1 MDISIP
7 QIIAAILNFIILLLI
22 VKHFWFDKIT
32 AIVDSRQNEII
43 NKIEDTDKNQ
53 KLALELKEK
62 NELELSNSKK
72 QGKTIVEE
80 YKLKAEKVYEDI
92 LKEAHEEADGIIK
105 KSRLEAE
112 RQKKNAEDEI
122 KTEAVELAVLVSSK
136 AFEKTIDDLEHRRLI
151 KDFISKV
158 GI

>member
-1 MDISIP
+1 MEISIP

-32 AIVDSRQNEII
+32 AIVDSRQNEIV
-43 NKIEDTDKNQ
+43 NKIKDADKNQ

-62 NELELSNSKK
+62 NQLELNNAKK

-80 YKLKAEKVYEDI
+80 YKSKAEKVHEDI
-92 LKEAHEEADGIIK
+92 LKEAHEEADRIIER
-105 KSRLEAE
+105 SRSEAE
-112 RQKKNAEDEI
+112 RQKKNAQEQI

-136 AFEKTIDDLEHRRLI
+136 TLEKTIDDMEHRRLI

>member
-62 NELELSNSKK
+62 SELELSNSKK

-112 RQKKNAEDEI
+112 RQKKNAEEEI
-122 KTEAVELAVLVSSK
+122 KAEAVELAVLVSSRTL
-136 AFEKTIDDLEHRRLI
+136 EKTIDDLEHRRLI

>member
-112 RQKKNAEDEI
+112 RQKKNAEEEI
-122 KTEAVELAVLVSSK
+122 KAEAVELAVLVSSRTL
-136 AFEKTIDDLEHRRLI
+136 EKTIDDLEHRRLI

>member
-112 RQKKNAEDEI
+112 RQKKNAEEEI
-122 KTEAVELAVLVSSK
+122 KAEAVELAVLVSSRTL
-136 AFEKTIDDLEHRRLI
+136 EKTIDDIEHRRLI

>member
-53 KLALELKEK
+53 KLALELKR
-62 NELELSNSKK
+62 KK
-72 QGKTIVEE
+72 
-80 YKLKAEKVYEDI
+80 
-92 LKEAHEEADGIIK
+92 
-105 KSRLEAE
+105 
-112 RQKKNAEDEI
+112 
-122 KTEAVELAVLVSSK
+122 
-136 AFEKTIDDLEHRRLI
+136 
-151 KDFISKV
+151 
-158 GI
+158 

>member
-1 MDISIP
+1 MNISIP

-32 AIVDSRQNEII
+32 AVVDSRQSEII
-43 NKIEDTDKNQ
+43 NKIKDTDKNQ

-62 NELELSNSKK
+62 NELELSNAKN

-80 YKLKAEKVYEDI
+80 YKSKAENVYEDI
-92 LKEAHEEADGIIK
+92 VKEAHEEADRIIK

-112 RQKKNAEDEI
+112 RQKKNAEEEI
-122 KTEAVELAVLVSSK
+122 RAEAVELAVLVSSK
-136 AFEKTIDDLEHRRLI
+136 TLEKTIDDLEHRRLI

>member
-1 MDISIP
+1 MNISIP
-7 QIIAAILNFIILLLI
+7 QVIAAILNFIILLLI
-22 VKHFWFDKIT
+22 VKHFWFHKIA

-62 NELELSNSKK
+62 NQIELSNAKK
-72 QGKTIVEE
+72 EGKTIVEG
-80 YKLKAEKVYEDI
+80 YKSKAEKVYDDI
-92 LKEAHEEADGIIK
+92 LKEAHEEAEEIIK
-105 KSRLEAE
+105 KSKLEAE
-112 RQKKNAEDEI
+112 RQKKNAEEEI
-122 KTEAVELAVLVSSK
+122 KRDAVELAVLVSSK
-136 AFEKTIDDLEHRRLI
+136 TLEKTIDDLEHRRLI